1 MPHINIQYSQNL
13 QPDIDMQH
21 FCETIR
27 QTCLTIEAFPMA
39 GIRVRAT
46 AVDYYAIADG
56 NPAHGFID
64 IIVRLREGR
73 STEIKQAA
81 IQDIFDTA
89 KQFLEPAFERRSIA
103 LSAEIIDINAELSPK
118 FGTIRAHLKNEG

>member
-13 QPDIDMQH
+13 QPEIDMQQL
-21 FCETIR
+21 CESIR

-46 AVDYYAIADG
+46 TVDYYAIADG
-56 NPAHGFID
+56 NPKHGFID

-73 STEIKQAA
+73 PLEVRQAA
-81 IQDIFDTA
+81 IQDIFDQA
-89 KQFLEPAFERRSIA
+89 KAFLAEAFDTNSIA
-103 LSAEIIDINAELSPK
+103 LSAEIIEIDATLSPK
-118 FGTIRAHLKNEG
+118 YGTIRAHLTDEE

>member
-13 QPDIDMQH
+13 QPEIDMQQL
-21 FCETIR
+21 CESIR

-56 NPAHGFID
+56 NTKHGFID

-73 STEIKQAA
+73 PLEVRQAA
-81 IQDIFDTA
+81 IQDIFDQA
-89 KQFLEPAFERRSIA
+89 KAFLAEAFETNSIA
-103 LSAEIIDINAELSPK
+103 LSAEIIEIDAALSPK
-118 FGTIRAHLKNEG
+118 YGTIRAHLRYEG

>member
-13 QPDIDMQH
+13 QPEIDMQQL
-21 FCETIR
+21 CESIR

-56 NPAHGFID
+56 NPKHGFID

-73 STEIKQAA
+73 PLEVRQAA
-81 IQDIFDTA
+81 IQDIFDQA
-89 KQFLEPAFERRSIA
+89 KAFLAEAFDTNSIA
-103 LSAEIIDINAELSPK
+103 LSAEIIEIDASLSPK
-118 FGTIRAHLKNEG
+118 YGTIRAHLTDEG

>member
-13 QPDIDMQH
+13 QPEIDIQQL
-21 FCETIR
+21 CETIR
-27 QTCLTIEAFPMA
+27 QACLSIEAFPMA

-46 AVDYYAIADG
+46 AVDHYAIADG
-56 NPAHGFID
+56 NPSHGFID

-73 STEIKQAA
+73 SFEVREAA

-89 KQFLEPAFERRSIA
+89 KQFLGSAFERRPIA
-103 LSAEIIDINAELSPK
+103 LSAEIIDINAKLSPK
-118 FGTIRAHLKNEG
+118 FGTIRAHLAEA

>member
-13 QPDIDMQH
+13 QPDIDIQH
-21 FCETIR
+21 LCETIR
-27 QTCLTIEAFPMA
+27 QACLTIEAFPMA

-73 STEIKQAA
+73 TFEVRQAA
-81 IQDIFDTA
+81 IQDIFDVA
-89 KQFLEPAFERRSIA
+89 KAFLGPAFETRSIA

-118 FGTIRAHLKNEG
+118 SGTIRAHLADGL